1 MECCRMNVFLEWN
14 KCKAGTWCTLSDL
27 DLDHEHFEEIE
38 GVFIIWYGEQDPVAL
53 LVGEGCIR
61 DCLAK
66 ERNNEVICA
75 IGQQYQLYVT
85 WAKTGSNF
93 RIGVVRFIAEAV
105 TPKLASHY
113 LDVTPIEVNLPAPWY
128 KEEFPWD

>member
-1 MECCRMNVFLEWN
+1 MNVFLEWN
-14 KCKAGTWCTLSDL
+14 KCKAGTWCAFSDL

-38 GVFIIWYGEQDPVAL
+38 GVFIIWYGEQNPVAL

-66 ERNNEVICA
+66 ERNNEAICA
-75 IGQQYQLYVT
+75 IGEQRQLYVT
-85 WAKTGSNF
+85 WAITGSNF

-105 TPKLASHY
+105 KPKLASHY
-113 LDVTPIEVNLPAPWY
+113 PDVTPIEVNLPAPWY